1 MDAIRDQKI
10 PEYLKKLEAEKVL
23 FPKIALTRYGDNNL
37 ALRAKSQIQDG
48 DIVLSVPLDLLLN
61 NVTLR
66 GRIWPALKDFD
77 PRTYGC
83 DKWALTYLF
92 IATEYSK
99 GESSPYW
106 TYLSMIPRI
115 IDTPVSYPTD
125 ILEMI
130 ASTNLHKAVT
140 EIRGKL
146 RGIQRMYRE
155 VLRPQYPNIFTSEL
169 RSEEEEYAQLIW
181 AYEAFWSRAFAV
193 MIRDPYDPEWEEN
206 TPVASLVPLCGMLNH
221 SPDAHVTY
229 ITDVKN
235 GVFCIQSNMTVEPGE
250 QFYNNYR
257 NRSNEKM
264 LLNYGFFTVD
274 NPLDTFTIKVN
285 AHPGM
290 DPLYE
295 RKRALL
301 TASGIAWEHYLTKDP
316 KAPVPSSLL
325 NCLRVLSMSESELY
339 FCGPGYA
346 STVKSESSNG
356 DDSGA
361 MISLRNEAEALRT
374 LSVLLDK
381 QLERLRYPDFEA
393 DFERIKTID
402 MSKSENYHLY
412 AALYYRAWQ
421 AKILTQSA
429 EYARSR
435 YASMMKSLSWAPR
448 FVAAPKC
455 ASTEALD
462 AFNAYAES
470 VNVFR
475 GVRYALEEGGNGVRL
490 VATRPLTRGEPIVAV
505 PVADLVGADTAALRE
520 ALGDD
525 VRSIASRVDSV
536 TDPNAFETLTSLF
549 LIASLTGKLVDSK
562 VRPLVS
568 HFLRAIP
575 RAIVSPVFLSPDTIE
590 NSLGELPLVD
600 DTLGFREQI
609 ITEHQTVAASK
620 RVKRSGVATKDYV
633 WARVTL
639 EPRIVDVPAPE
650 SQGASAPGKERCM
663 AMMPLPFLPRYSP
676 YHRLERHYDATEGA
690 YVVRTGYDVAEGE
703 EVFDNVGYDQPGDHL
718 LRFGTLLATN
728 PLAIHRIDFEWGDG
742 DEDVMDSVK
751 MDLLERLNLSA
762 EGNLLTKGQ
771 FPYPLLHTLR
781 VLNMTDEEIT
791 NVLTMLDKVDKKESA
806 LTQMEVV
813 AQDVSDETEVAALVM
828 LKDIL
833 MSALDALPQVSD
845 PEGSQRGDSHDLTGA
860 LASYI
865 AQQKSIVTY
874 TLGRLTEIGG
884 DKLKD
889 AENEEEGGE
898 NVNAEVDE
906 DGDVQLEDSVMSK
919 ND

>member
-1 MDAIRDQKI
+1 MDKIRDEKI

-23 FPKIALTRYGDNNL
+23 FPKITLTRYGDNNL

-66 GRIWPALKDFD
+66 SRIWPALKDFD

-92 IATEYSK
+92 IATEYCK

-106 TYLSMIPRI
+106 TYLSMLPRI

-125 ILEMI
+125 ILDMI

-140 EIRGKL
+140 GIREKL

-155 VLRPQYPNIFTSEL
+155 VLRPRYPDIFTSEL
-169 RSEEEEYAQLIW
+169 KSDEEEYAELLW

-235 GVFCIQSNMTVEPGE
+235 GVFCIQSNMTVEPGD

-290 DPLYE
+290 DPLYK

-301 TASGIAWEHYLTKDP
+301 AASGIAWEHYLTKDP

-346 STVKSESSNG
+346 STVKSESSDPSG
-356 DDSGA
+356 DELGT

-402 MSKSENYHLY
+402 TSKSENYPLY

-429 EYARSR
+429 QYARNR
-435 YASMMKSLSWAPR
+435 YASMMKSLSWVPR
-448 FVAAPKC
+448 FVAAPEC
-455 ASTEALD
+455 TSPDALN
-462 AFNAYAES
+462 AFNAYAEGA
-470 VNVFR
+470 NVFR
-475 GVRYALEEGGNGVRL
+475 GVRYALEEGGRGVRL

-505 PVADLVGADTAALRE
+505 PAADLVGADTAALRE

-568 HFLRAIP
+568 HFLRTIP
-575 RAIVSPVFLSPDTIE
+575 RAVVSPVFLSPDTIE

-609 ITEHQTVAASK
+609 MAEHQTVAASK

-633 WARVTL
+633 WARVSL

-650 SQGASAPGKERCM
+650 AQGEGRCM

-676 YHRLERHYDATEGA
+676 YHRLERRYDAAEGA
-690 YVVRTGYDVAEGE
+690 YVVYAGYDLAEGE

-742 DEDVMDSVK
+742 EEDVMDSVK
-751 MDLLERLNLSA
+751 MDLLKRLNLSA

-791 NVLTMLDKVDKKESA
+791 NVLAMLDKVDKKQSA
-806 LTQMEVV
+806 MTKMEVV
-813 AQDVSDETEVAALVM
+813 AQDVSDETEVAALAM
-828 LKDIL
+828 LKEIL
-833 MSALDALPQVSD
+833 MSALDALPQISD
-845 PEGSQRGDSHDLTGA
+845 PESAQGGNSHDFTGA
-860 LASYI
+860 LTSYI
-865 AQQKSIVTY
+865 AQQRSIVTY
-874 TLGRLTEIGG
+874 TLDRLTEIGG

-889 AENEEEGGE
+889 AENE
-898 NVNAEVDE
+898 NDEVDN
-906 DGDVQLEDSVMSK
+906 DGDSVMSK